1 MMRPPPAQAGSRTP
15 WPLLLAAALMLGYL
29 VVPLL
34 ALLHALPETT
44 SASLTGPD
52 TLDALQVSLIAAVTA
67 TMIDALLGIPLGFYL
82 AHTRSRWRHLVTAAV
97 VLPLAV
103 PPIVGGLELIL
114 VVGRATAFGGLLERF
129 GINPLDTIAG
139 TILAQAFVAA
149 PFVVISARAAFA
161 SVDPQLSDAA
171 HVLGTS
177 PWQTFWRVQLPVARR
192 GLAAGVVL
200 GFMRCLGDFGA
211 TAILA
216 YHPYTL
222 PTLIFVNVSGEGI
235 PTAIPPAV
243 LVATVG
249 VVAGGVMLFLD
260 ARRRWPH
267 STTSE
272 PPTAAVLADLS
283 WIRPDPAAGSGI
295 EIELHAQVGD
305 FELHP
310 VIRTAAST
318 IGILGPSGSGKSL
331 TMRAVAGLLPAAGT
345 VRVGLLTL
353 TNTRAGLA
361 VAAQNRQLGYVAQKD
376 ALFEHL
382 DVAGNITFGIR
393 HLPAAERDRRLRELL
408 AAVGLTHL
416 RRARPA
422 RLSGGERQRIALAR
436 ALAPGPRAL
445 LLDESFANLDTT
457 VRTKLRTLVRHLH
470 ERTGIPIIVVTH
482 DRDDVLDIADHLVV
496 MSRGTSIQQG
506 PTRDVFRHPATRIS
520 AQLVGVPNILTVH
533 QLHPHTDGNILAV
546 TDWGT
551 LLLPSYLNPHGCHE
565 LAVPATAITVA
576 GTGTAAMVEASRPA
590 LHGHRL
596 VLRPIRPSP
605 ETLTVLL
612 APANDA
618 PPAPGDRIHIHINPG
633 YCQPLSP
640 ATTSTPAQR
649 AASMPPTAQLSQRGD
664 TRGTRKPART

>member
-1 MMRPPPAQAGSRTP
+1 MSELIRSHTTRAGNRTP

-34 ALLHALPETT
+34 ALLHALPETD

-52 TLDALQVSLIAAVTA
+52 TLDALRVSLIAAVTA
-67 TMIDALLGIPLGFYL
+67 TTIDALLGIPLGFYL
-82 AHTRSRWRHLVTAAV
+82 AHSRSRWRHLITAAV

-114 VVGRATAFGGLLERF
+114 VVGRATAFGGLLERL
-129 GINPLDTIAG
+129 GINPVDTIAG
-139 TILAQAFVAA
+139 TILAQAFIAA
-149 PFVVISARAAFA
+149 PFIVISARAAFA
-161 SVDPQLSDAA
+161 CVDPQLSDAA
-171 HVLGTS
+171 RALGTS
-177 PWQTFWRVQLPVARR
+177 PWQTFWRVQLPTARC

-249 VVAGGVMLFLD
+249 VLAGGVMLFLD
-260 ARRRWPH
+260 ARRRPH
-267 STTSE
+267 ADTSE
-272 PPTAAVLADLS
+272 SATPARVADLS

-295 EIELHAQVGD
+295 EIELHAQVGS

-345 VRVGLLTL
+345 VRVGSVTL
-353 TNTRAGLA
+353 TDTRAGLA
-361 VAAQNRQLGYVAQKD
+361 VPAQHRQLGYVAQRD

-382 DVAGNITFGIR
+382 DVTENITFGIR
-393 HLPAAERDRRLRELL
+393 HLPAAERDLRSRELL

-416 RRARPA
+416 RRAHPA
-422 RLSGGERQRIALAR
+422 RLSGGERQRVALAR

-457 VRTKLRTLVRHLH
+457 VRGQLRTLVRHLH
-470 ERTGIPIIVVTH
+470 ERTGIPLIVVTH

-506 PTRDVFRHPATRIS
+506 PTRDVFRHPTTRIS

-533 QLHPHTDGNILAV
+533 QLHPQADDDVLAV

-551 LLLPSYLNPHGCHE
+551 LLLPSYTNPHGCHE
-565 LAVPATAITVA
+565 LAVPATAITV
-576 GTGTAAMVEASRPA
+576 GTTGTVTIVDTSRPA

-596 VLRPIRPSP
+596 VLRPTRPSP

-612 APANDA
+612 TPTNDA
-618 PPAPGDRIHIHINPG
+618 PPAPGDRVHIHINPD
-633 YCQPLSP
+633 YCQPLTHNPRATSMLP
-640 ATTSTPAQR
+640 AAHVSR
-649 AASMPPTAQLSQRGD
+649 
-664 TRGTRKPART
+664 

>member
-1 MMRPPPAQAGSRTP
+1 MHPRGTPASTRPARVPGGTP

-34 ALLHALPETT
+34 ALLHALPETNG
-44 SASLTGPD
+44 ASLSDPD
-52 TLDALQVSLIAAVTA
+52 TLDALRVSLIAAVTA
-67 TMIDALLGIPLGFYL
+67 TTIDALLGIPLGFYL
-82 AHTRSRWRHLVTAAV
+82 AQSRSRWRHLFTAAV

-103 PPIVGGLELIL
+103 PPIVGGLELIF
-114 VVGRATAFGGLLERF
+114 VVGRATAFGGLLERL
-129 GINPLDTIAG
+129 GVNPLDTIAG

-149 PFVVISARAAFA
+149 PFIVISARAAFA
-161 SVDPQLSDAA
+161 GVDPHLSDAA
-171 HVLGTS
+171 QALGTS
-177 PWQTFWRVQLPVARR
+177 PWQTFWRVQLPTARR

-200 GFMRCLGDFGA
+200 GSMRCLGDFGA

-243 LVATVG
+243 LVAIVG
-249 VVAGGVMLFLD
+249 VLAGGVMLFLD
-260 ARRRWPH
+260 ARRRRPRPDTGELATPAAAPH
-267 STTSE
+267 
-272 PPTAAVLADLS
+272 LS

-295 EIELHAQVGD
+295 EIDLHAQVGG
-305 FELHP
+305 FELRP

-345 VRVGLLTL
+345 VRVGAVTL
-353 TNTRAGLA
+353 TDTLAGLS
-361 VAAQNRQLGYVAQKD
+361 VPAQHRQLGYVAQKD

-416 RRARPA
+416 PRARPA
-422 RLSGGERQRIALAR
+422 RLSGGERQRVALAR

-445 LLDESFANLDTT
+445 LLDEPFANLDTT
-457 VRTKLRTLVRHLH
+457 VRGTLRNLVRQLH

-496 MSRGTSIQQG
+496 MSRGAFIQQG
-506 PTRDVFRHPATRIS
+506 PTLDVFRHPTTRIS
-520 AQLVGVPNILTVH
+520 AQLVGVPNIIAVH
-533 QLHPHTDGNILAV
+533 QLHPQADDDVLAV
-546 TDWGT
+546 TDWGPV
-551 LLLPSYLNPHGCHE
+551 LLPKHTNPHGCHA
-565 LAVPATAITVA
+565 LAVPATAITVGA
-576 GTGTAAMVEASRPA
+576 TGTATIVEASRPT

-596 VLRPIRPSP
+596 TLRPSPSSGP

-612 APANDA
+612 TLTNDE
-618 PPAPGDRIHIHINPG
+618 PPAPGDRVHIHINPD
-633 YCQPLSP
+633 YCQPLTP
-640 ATTSTPAQR
+640 PFTSAHHQYSQLR
-649 AASMPPTAQLSQRGD
+649 HELEPTHQ
-664 TRGTRKPART
+664 TEGT